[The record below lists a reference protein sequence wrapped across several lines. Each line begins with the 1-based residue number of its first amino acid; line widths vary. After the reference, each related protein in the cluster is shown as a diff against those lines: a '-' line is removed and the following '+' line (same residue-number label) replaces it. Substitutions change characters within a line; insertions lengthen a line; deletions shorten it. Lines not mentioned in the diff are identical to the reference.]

1 MLDLLIRN
9 ASVVDGSG
17 APAWTGD
24 VGVWNGRITLQT
36 KGETAAEEINAEGL
50 TLCPGFIDS
59 HSHGDMS
66 VGTNHGTLCKVS
78 QGVTTE
84 VGGQCGQSPFPVSA
98 RFVEQLRGVL
108 AFAPDFYNMPYE
120 KFSGFES
127 FYRYV
132 EALPLVLN
140 EMFLVGHNT
149 LRTSV
154 MGVEN
159 RPASSQELQLMK
171 ECLRDAMEHG
181 AVGLSSGLIYIP
193 GVYAPTEEVIELC
206 KVIKP
211 YGGIYATHMRNEA
224 KDVVKSVQE
233 AIFIAEQADVPLVA
247 SHHKICGRAN
257 WGKSAETLRLID
269 EAAARGV
276 RVMIDQYPYEANM
289 TALNVCIPPRYFS
302 DGMPALLEK
311 LRDPLWRVRIAS
323 EMDDPDGGYD
333 NFYLNSGGFTGVF
346 ISASPAVP
354 EAEGMTIDE
363 YAQKVGKTG
372 FDTYFDLLLANE
384 GGGNGIYFAMD
395 EREVERI
402 YLHGRTMVGS
412 DGLCFSLEEKGHPRA
427 WGTFIRPLRLFA
439 QERGLISFEQ
449 AVRKQTFLTAECWGI
464 RNKGLIAEGYDAD
477 LVLLDRAKLYDR
489 ATYQNSNQKADGV
502 ACVFVKG
509 KPVYR
514 DGSLT
519 GLYPGRPLRH
529 TC

>member
-17 APAWTGD
+17 APARLAD
-24 VGVWNGRITLQT
+24 VGIRNGRITLNI
-36 KGETAAEEINAEGL
+36 GDEGALGVIDAEGL

-66 VGTNHGTLCKVS
+66 VGTPHGMMCKVS

-98 RFVEQLRGVL
+98 RFLDKLRGVY

-120 KFSGFES
+120 EFTDFEN

-132 EALPLVLN
+132 ETLPLVLN

-159 RPASSQELQLMK
+159 RPASSQELESMK
-171 ECLRDAMEHG
+171 ERLRDAMEHG
-181 AVGLSSGLIYIP
+181 AAGLSSGLIYIP

-233 AIFIAEQADVPLVA
+233 AIFIAEQADVPLVI
-247 SHHKICGRAN
+247 SHHKICGLAN
-257 WGKSAETLRLID
+257 WGKSAETLRLVD

-289 TALNVCIPPRYFS
+289 TALNVCIPPCYFS

-311 LRDPLWRVRIAS
+311 LRDPAWRVRIAS

-346 ISASPAVP
+346 ITASPAVP
-354 EAEGMTIDE
+354 EAEGMTMDE
-363 YAQKVGKTG
+363 YAKKIGKPG
-372 FDTYFDLLLANE
+372 FDTYFDLLLANG
-384 GGGNGIYFAMD
+384 GGGNGIFFAMD

-402 YLHGRTMVGS
+402 YLHERTMVGS
-412 DGLCFSLEEKGHPRA
+412 DGLCFSMEEKAHPRA
-427 WGTFIRPLRLFA
+427 WGTFVRPLRLFA

-449 AVRKQTFLTAECWGI
+449 AVRKQTSLTAESWGI

-477 LVLLDRAKLYDR
+477 LVLLDRAKLFDC
-489 ATYQNSNQKADGV
+489 ATYRDSNLKADGIES
-502 ACVFVKG
+502 VFVAGMLAYHDKHFTGVCSG
-509 KPVYR
+509 K
-514 DGSLT
+514 
-519 GLYPGRPLRH
+519 PLRH
-529 TC
+529 AH